1 MLNKILSQK
10 NLNVQIELLITIGL
24 LLAGLLI
31 YSINIGTLPLRDWDE
46 GIVAQ
51 VAREINRENWNWLY
65 PTINDTPYL
74 NKPPLIHW
82 LISLSYSIGGVS
94 ELTARLPPA
103 LLTAFSVPLVY
114 GIGRELFRPRTP
126 AIFTALV
133 YLTFLPLVRHGRL
146 AMLDGAVVCF
156 FVLMIW
162 CVLRS
167 RRHIGYALAIG
178 ISFGLLSLTKGII
191 LGLLLGAIAFFF
203 LWWDTPRLLL
213 SKYFWSGIFL
223 GMFPVFLWYAAQFFY
238 YGWEF
243 FDANFFHQSLKRIW
257 EPVGSHEGPIWYYL
271 LEIIE
276 YSWPWQLFWLP
287 GLYLSWKNR
296 NLSWGKLVLVW
307 SGVYLL
313 AISLMNTKLPWYVL
327 PIYPA
332 FALAVGSYL
341 AEIWHQFPVDLGYF
355 RFPTYKYLQT
365 QGHSAKHPLGIPT
378 VYHRLV
384 VVLFALLA
392 LIGWVASV
400 YFAGVFNLGRAN
412 LAQPNLELQLISV
425 AVALTMTMTTIL
437 LSQQDRQFLLILVW
451 GTYLSL
457 LLFVSSPHWVWELKE
472 DYPVKPVG
480 EMIQKYTPPGQI
492 VYSFDTRD
500 RPSLNFYSDR
510 LIKRVGPHKIQQQ
523 WQNNS
528 QIYLLV
534 EASTLNNFGLENL
547 QVLNTAQGWAL
558 VTNSKNSNSKV

>member
-1 MLNKILSQK
+1 MFNKIFAQK
-10 NLNVQIELLITIGL
+10 NLNLPIEPLITISL
-24 LLAGLLI
+24 LLAAVLI
-31 YSINIGTLPLRDWDE
+31 YSINLGTLPLRDWDE

-51 VAREINRENWNWLY
+51 VAREISRENWNWLY
-65 PTINDTPYL
+65 PTINNTPYL

-82 LISLSYSIGGVS
+82 LINLSYNIGGVN

-133 YLTFLPLVRHGRL
+133 YLTLLPLTRHGRL
-146 AMLDGAVVCF
+146 AMLDGSVVCF

-167 RRHIGYALAIG
+167 RRHIGYALAVG

-213 SKYFWSGIFL
+213 SKYFWGGILL
-223 GMFPVFLWYAAQFFY
+223 GMLPVFLWYTAQFFY

-243 FDANFFHQSLKRIW
+243 LHANFFHQSLRRIW
-257 EPVGSHEGPIWYYL
+257 ESVGSHEGPIWYYL

-276 YSWPWQLFWLP
+276 YSWPWQVFWLP

-307 SGVYLL
+307 NGVYLL

-355 RFPTYKYLQT
+355 RFPADKYFQT
-365 QGHSAKHPLGIPT
+365 QDDTAKYPFGIPT
-378 VYHRLV
+378 IYHRLV
-384 VVLFALLA
+384 VALFALLA
-392 LIGWVASV
+392 LVAWVAYV
-400 YFAGVFNLGRAN
+400 YFAGIFNIGGEN
-412 LAQPNLELQLISV
+412 LTQPNLQLQLISV
-425 AVALTMTMTTIL
+425 AVAVTMTIVTIL
-437 LSQQDRQFLLILVW
+437 LRQQDRQFLLILIW

-457 LLFVSSPHWVWELKE
+457 LLFVSSPHWIWELKE

-480 EMIQKYTPPGQI
+480 EMIQKYTSPGQVI
-492 VYSFDTRD
+492 YSFDTRD

-510 LIKRVGPHKIQQQ
+510 LIKRVGPQKIQQQ
-523 WQNNS
+523 WQNKS
-528 QIYLLV
+528 QLYLLV
-534 EASTLNNFGLENL
+534 ETSSLNNLTLENL
-547 QVLNTAQGWAL
+547 KVLNTVKGWAL
-558 VTNSKNSNSKV
+558 VTRESKGKS

>member
-1 MLNKILSQK
+1 MFDKMFAKK
-10 NLNVQIELLITIGL
+10 NSNLLLTLGL
-24 LLAGLLI
+24 LLAAVLLF
-31 YSINIGTLPLRDWDE
+31 SINLGTLPLRDWDE

-51 VAREINRENWNWLY
+51 VAREISRENWHWLY

-82 LISLSYSIGGVS
+82 LISLSYRIGGVS

-114 GIGRELFRPRTP
+114 GIGRELFRQRTP

-133 YLTFLPLVRHGRL
+133 YLTLLPVVRHGRL

-167 RRHIGYALAIG
+167 RHNLRYALAVG

-191 LGLLLGAIAFFF
+191 LSFLLGAIAFLF
-203 LWWDTPRLLL
+203 LWWDTPRLLR
-213 SKYFWSGIFL
+213 SKYFWSGILL
-223 GMFPVFLWYAAQFFY
+223 GMMPVFLWYAAQFFY

-243 FDANFFHQSLKRIW
+243 LHANFFHQSLRRIW

-327 PIYPA
+327 PIYPSL
-332 FALAVGSYL
+332 ALAVGSYL
-341 AEIWHQFPVDLGYF
+341 TEIWHQFPVDLGYF
-355 RFPTYKYLQT
+355 RFPTYQYLQT
-365 QGHSAKHPLGIPT
+365 QGDNVKYPHGIPT
-378 VYHRLV
+378 IYHRLIV
-384 VVLFALLA
+384 ALFALLA
-392 LIGWVASV
+392 LVAWVACFYLS
-400 YFAGVFNLGRAN
+400 GLFNIGAEN
-412 LAQPNLELQLISV
+412 LVKPNLQLQLISV
-425 AVALTMTMTTIL
+425 AVALTMTIATIL
-437 LSQQDRQFLLILVW
+437 LRQQDRQFLLILVW
-451 GTYLSL
+451 GTYISL
-457 LLFVSSPHWVWELKE
+457 LLFVNSPYWSWELKE

-480 EMIQKYTPPGQI
+480 EMIQKYTPPGQV

-510 LIKRVGPHKIQQQ
+510 LIKRVGPEKMQQQ
-523 WQNNS
+523 WQTIS
-528 QIYLLV
+528 QPYLLV
-534 EASTLNNFGLENL
+534 EASILNNLALKNL
-547 QVLNTAQGWAL
+547 QVLNTVEGWVL
-558 VTNSKNSNSKV
+558 VTKSKVM